1 MAMQVTF
8 KLERETKNTVRFEE
22 LLKTGEPPK
31 IGTIY
36 VQKWALGELDPAKGL
51 RVTIEEA

>member
-8 KLERETKNTVRFEE
+8 RLERETKNTVRFEE

-31 IGTIY
+31 IGTMY

-51 RVTIEEA
+51 KVTIEEA